1 MINMVGI
8 LARVRRL
15 PLLPL
20 IMLSIVFVCAVF
32 APLIAPYDP
41 LKMDLGNALRRPLW
55 SESGGNTHI
64 LGTDN
69 FGRDV
74 LSRIIFG
81 SRVSIIVALS
91 AVAFAATFGVAM
103 GLISGYFGGRLDA
116 LIMRATDI
124 MLALPP
130 ILIALVLVAIL
141 GVKLGNVVLVYAML
155 TWTGYARQVRGE
167 VLSVKK
173 KDFVSLTIIAGCSP
187 TRILVRHIL
196 PNVAG
201 TVLVI
206 ATLQVGMAILF
217 ESMLSFLGM
226 GVPPP
231 TPTWGRMVSE
241 GRSYIT
247 SAWWLITFPG
257 LAIASTVL
265 SINLTGDWFADYLDP
280 MRRSTYV
287 TAPT

>member
-1 MINMVGI
+1 
-8 LARVRRL
+8 
-15 PLLPL
+15 
-20 IMLSIVFVCAVF
+20 
-32 APLIAPYDP
+32 
-41 LKMDLGNALRRPLW
+41 
-55 SESGGNTHI
+55 
-64 LGTDN
+64 
-69 FGRDV
+69 
-74 LSRIIFG
+74 
-81 SRVSIIVALS
+81 
-91 AVAFAATFGVAM
+91 
-103 GLISGYFGGRLDA
+103 
-116 LIMRATDI
+116 

-167 VLSVKK
+167 VLSVKR

-265 SINLTGDWFADYLDP
+265 SINLLGDWYADYLDP